1 MYLWD
6 LEEAAVAGSVGQV
19 DRLAWEV
26 AERTVRVVE
35 ESPDL
40 AADTN

>member
-1 MYLWD
+1 VYLWD

-19 DRLAWEV
+19 DRLAWEAV
-26 AERTVRVVE
+26 EGTAQVVE

-40 AADTN
+40 VADTN